1 MTYILSLL
9 LIIPFAGFLAV
20 LAGGTTQKRAKWI
33 ALIFSVAD
41 TILASALLLAFLVP
55 WLDPFLGLR
64 TPYVAPSGDQV
75 PLYYVERYPWVPP
88 LGMSYILGVDGLAV
102 PLIFLTPL
110 LVTLSIVF
118 SWDKDYRPRQFY
130 ALLILMEFSVTGVF
144 MALDLFLFA
153 VFWEI
158 VLIPMFF
165 LIGIWG
171 GPNRQYAAFKFFV
184 YTHVGFLIMLLSI
197 FYLYWNG
204 SANLNALV
212 NNATGRT
219 FDMTVFLVGATTGPE
234 YLRSLPLAA
243 QVPAF
248 LAFFFGFGVKLPMVP
263 FHTWLP
269 DAH

>member
-1 MTYILSLL
+1 
-9 LIIPFAGFLAV
+9 
-20 LAGGTTQKRAKWI
+20 
-33 ALIFSVAD
+33 
-41 TILASALLLAFLVP
+41 
-55 WLDPFLGLR
+55 
-64 TPYVAPSGDQV
+64 
-75 PLYYVERYPWVPP
+75 
-88 LGMSYILGVDGLAV
+88 
-102 PLIFLTPL
+102 
-110 LVTLSIVF
+110 
-118 SWDKDYRPRQFY
+118 
-130 ALLILMEFSVTGVF
+130 MEFSVTGVF

-204 SANLNALV
+204 SAALNALV

-219 FDMTVFLVGATTGPE
+219 FDMTVFLVGATTGPAPAP
-234 YLRSLPLAA
+234 RRGAPGAARRAAWGVPRAGGARARKPRAAPPPPA

-248 LAFFFGFGVKLPMVP
+248 LAF
-263 FHTWLP
+263 
-269 DAH
+269 